1 MHSTFHA
8 TLILIVYFNGI
19 SIRLL
24 VNAFKDTLWVFLVI
38 TKETFLVFTMLSLK
52 LIQWEDTVVACLIWS
67 CNEILILVI
76 HSLVASVKPVSV
88 ARILTRLLAFMPDE
102 LGLSLD
108 PVSFL
113 IAQLILQA
121 VRALLE
127 LNHSLCK

>member
-24 VNAFKDTLWVFLVI
+24 VNAFKDSLWVFLVI

-76 HSLVASVKPVSV
+76 HSLVASV
-88 ARILTRLLAFMPDE
+88 
-102 LGLSLD
+102 
-108 PVSFL
+108 
-113 IAQLILQA
+113 
-121 VRALLE
+121 
-127 LNHSLCK
+127 

>member
-24 VNAFKDTLWVFLVI
+24 VDAFKDSLWVFLVI

-52 LIQWEDTVVACLIWS
+52 LIQRKDTVVACLIWS

-76 HSLVASVKPVSV
+76 HSLVASV
-88 ARILTRLLAFMPDE
+88 
-102 LGLSLD
+102 
-108 PVSFL
+108 
-113 IAQLILQA
+113 
-121 VRALLE
+121 
-127 LNHSLCK
+127 